1 MGYEKHQLA
10 IQYYE
15 IEPPGKVQ
23 LPAGAHWVVRKHV
36 GDSEF
41 KGAKNKGGEICLI
54 LQHDWEPKSGH
65 WAMMSFLSEQ
75 EALELSQ
82 QLQVAVETS

>member
-15 IEPPGKVQ
+15 IEPPGKVR
-23 LPAGAHWVVRKHV
+23 LPDEAHWVVRKHV

-41 KGAKNKGGEICLI
+41 KGSKNKGGENCLI
-54 LQHDWEPKSGH
+54 LQQDWEPKSGH
-65 WAMMSFLSEQ
+65 WAVMSFLSEQ
-75 EALELSQ
+75 EALKLSE
-82 QLQVAVETS
+82 QLQVAAETS